1 MVVLNII
8 RKELYTAVVSD
19 VLDRLGAR
27 GQEMSAGIRPM
38 VAARRLVGRA
48 FPVMVREACE
58 MPQKP
63 YARLID
69 ALDSVGAGEV
79 FVTNALSDR
88 AAFWGELLSN
98 AVKAQW

>member
-1 MVVLNII
+1 
-8 RKELYTAVVSD
+8 
-19 VLDRLGAR
+19 
-27 GQEMSAGIRPM
+27 
-38 VAARRLVGRA
+38 
-48 FPVMVREACE
+48 MVREAYE

-88 AAFWGELLSN
+88 AAFWGGFCRMPSRRSGRR
-98 AVKAQW
+98 ASSGCRAD